1 MFDSLHGGLK
11 LSPLQPREG
20 THSSPL
26 RRHDCSP
33 QSSLNQDKSWFSAGL
48 IVVARLVVVVVVWWL
63 VLLCPALT
71 SGQFQQPHL
80 QSVFSDFLLCF
91 FPSNSRTYN
100 RPRESLVGTNTNTQE
115 APSVQPG
122 PLPSVSNCKYSVV
135 VQFN

>member
-1 MFDSLHGGLK
+1 MFDSLHGVLK

-48 IVVARLVVVVVVWWL
+48 IVVARLVVVVVVVWWL

-91 FPSNSRTYN
+91 FPSTSRTYN
-100 RPRESLVGTNTNTQE
+100 RPRDQDKHPRSSFRSDRSS
-115 APSVQPG
+115 PFSVKLQI
-122 PLPSVSNCKYSVV
+122 
-135 VQFN
+135 

>member
-11 LSPLQPREG
+11 LSPLKPREG

-91 FPSNSRTYN
+91 FLQLHELTTD
-100 RPRESLVGTNTNTQE
+100 LGTKTNTQE
-115 APSVQPG
+115 APSDQTG

-135 VQFN
+135 VQLN

>member
-1 MFDSLHGGLK
+1 MFDSLHGVLK

-48 IVVARLVVVVVVWWL
+48 IVVARLVVVVVIWWL

-91 FPSNSRTYN
+91 FLQLHELTTD
-100 RPRESLVGTNTNTQE
+100 LGTKTNTQE
-115 APSVQPG
+115 ALSDQTD

-135 VQFN
+135 VQLN

>member
-1 MFDSLHGGLK
+1 MFDSLHGVLK
-11 LSPLQPREG
+11 LLPLQPREG

-71 SGQFQQPHL
+71 SGHLQQPHL

-100 RPRESLVGTNTNTQE
+100 RPRDHDKHPRSSFRS
-115 APSVQPG
+115 ARSSPFSVKLQI
-122 PLPSVSNCKYSVV
+122 
-135 VQFN
+135 

>member
-1 MFDSLHGGLK
+1 MFDSLHGVLK

-48 IVVARLVVVVVVWWL
+48 IVVARLVVVVVVVWWL

-71 SGQFQQPHL
+71 SGHLQQPHL
-80 QSVFSDFLLCF
+80 QSVFSDFF
-91 FPSNSRTYN
+91 YVF
-100 RPRESLVGTNTNTQE
+100 SLQILKLTTDLGTMTNTQE
-115 APSVQPG
+115 ALSDQPG

-135 VQFN
+135 VQIN